1 MVGVLIEAG
10 ASLTLEDSKAQTP
23 IDMLSGPL
31 QQVVS
36 KENNGGRLFV
46 TLLTSR
52 R

>member
-1 MVGVLIEAG
+1 MVGVLIEDG
-10 ASLTLEDSKAQTP
+10 SSLTLKDSKSQTP
-23 IDMLSGPL
+23 IDMLYGPV

-36 KENNGGRLFV
+36 KENDAGRLLV

>member
-10 ASLTLEDSKAQTP
+10 ASLTMKDSKSQTP
-23 IDMLSGPL
+23 IDMLSSPV

-36 KENNGGRLFV
+36 KENNASRISV

>member
-1 MVGVLIEAG
+1 MVGVLIEATD
-10 ASLTLEDSKAQTP
+10 SLTFEDSKAQTP
-23 IDMLSGPL
+23 IDMLSGPV

-36 KENNGGRLFV
+36 KENNAGRLFV